1 MTNGSRRNNKV
12 ESLSIEAPRRGWMP
26 ILFDLLYPSM
36 VAIIIFNLALYVGY
50 IEHGQFNDLF
60 PPFMTNFFAHLR

>member
-1 MTNGSRRNNKV
+1 
-12 ESLSIEAPRRGWMP
+12 MP